1 MDGGGN
7 WTPWRARIVL
17 LLEESEL
24 WEIVE
29 QTVTVPTDPV
39 LLAEFKKK
47 NVRAKRIILD
57 SVKDHI
63 IPHVVGKDYAYEMWE
78 SLGNLYQSFNQNQKM
93 VLREK
98 LRSTKMSRGESVT
111 SYLTRVSQV
120 RDELAA
126 VGEVVDRAKL
136 IWVALNGFS
145 KSWES
150 FVRGIVARENM
161 PSWERLWDDFVQEE
175 LRVGST
181 SSSTQHGGGDTDTV
195 ALAAKGK
202 KKFSKK
208 GPKAGDKKKSGG
220 EQ

>member
-1 MDGGGN
+1 MLD
-7 WTPWRARIVL
+7 
-17 LLEESEL
+17 ESEL

-29 QTVTVPTDPV
+29 QIVTVPTDLV

-63 IPHVVGKDYAYEMWE
+63 IPHVAGKDYAYEMWE
-78 SLGNLYQSFNQNQKM
+78 SLGNLYQSSNQNRKM

-98 LRSTKMSRGESVT
+98 LRSTKMSKGESMT

-126 VGEVVDRAKL
+126 VGEVVDRAAL
-136 IWVALNGFS
+136 IRVALNGFS

-150 FVRGIVARENM
+150 FVQGIVAKENM
-161 PSWERLWDDFVQEE
+161 PSW
-175 LRVGST
+175 
-181 SSSTQHGGGDTDTV
+181 
-195 ALAAKGK
+195 
-202 KKFSKK
+202 
-208 GPKAGDKKKSGG
+208 
-220 EQ
+220 